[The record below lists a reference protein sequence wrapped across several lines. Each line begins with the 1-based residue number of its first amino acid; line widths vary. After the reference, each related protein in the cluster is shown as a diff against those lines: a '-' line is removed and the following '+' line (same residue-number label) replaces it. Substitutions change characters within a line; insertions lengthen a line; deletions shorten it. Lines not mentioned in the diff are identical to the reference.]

1 MFSSQA
7 TRYHKKGFT
16 LIELLVTISIVGI
29 LASIGIPSFNG
40 TIRSSRLT
48 TNVNTLVTSL
58 NLARS
63 EAIKRGQ
70 PVSVRR
76 IDTNWESGWTVFT
89 DLDGNG
95 IKEDNGAL
103 DDDEDIR
110 VYQAMSNS
118 YTLRS
123 SGISSVTYQS
133 SGISDTGSFV
143 LCDNSDGNNIPEA
156 NTSRLVLI
164 NSVGRVRMG
173 RDADNNGIPEK
184 DVSGT
189 LTDIASCTVSPFT

>member
-7 TRYHKKGFT
+7 KGYHKKGFT
-16 LIELLVTISIVGI
+16 LIELLVTIAIVGV

-70 PVSVRR
+70 PVTVRKTG
-76 IDTNWESGWTVFT
+76 TNWESGWSVFT
-89 DLDGNG
+89 DLDGDG

-103 DDDEDIR
+103 DDDEDLR
-110 VYQAMSNS
+110 VFQAMSNS

-123 SGISSVTYQS
+123 SGTSVTYQS
-133 SGISDTGSFV
+133 SGIGDSGSFV
-143 LCDNSDGNNIPEA
+143 LCDNSDGNNQPEA
-156 NTSRLVLI
+156 GTSRLVLI
-164 NSVGRVRMG
+164 NAVGRVRMG
-173 RDADNNGIPEK
+173 ADADNNGIPEK
-184 DVSGT
+184 LDSGAM
-189 LTDIASCTVSPFT
+189 TDIVSCTASPFT

>member
-7 TRYHKKGFT
+7 KRYHKKGFT
-16 LIELLVTISIVGI
+16 LIELLVTIAIVGI
-29 LASIGIPSFNG
+29 LAGIGIPSFNG

-70 PVSVRR
+70 PVTVRK
-76 IDTNWESGWTVFT
+76 TGANWESGWSVFT
-89 DLDGNG
+89 DLDGDG

-103 DDDEDIR
+103 DDDEDLR

-123 SGISSVTYQS
+123 SGSRVTYQAT
-133 SGISDTGSFV
+133 GISNSSSFV
-143 LCDNSDGNNIPEA
+143 LCDNSDGNNLPEA
-156 NTSRLVLI
+156 DTAKLVLI
-164 NSVGRVRMG
+164 NAVGRAGMG

-184 DVSGT
+184 DDSGT
-189 LTDIASCTVSPFT
+189 MTDIVSCTASPFT